1 MYKRQG
7 EYLIILKKA
16 LWCDAIRS
24 HHIRWIA
31 IVLGYIERS
40 YDDLGPYKSRV
51 YNLNSTIMTD
61 PYMVLESERA
71 YELLAGYGY
80 CWVHTVPR
88 CCYPACRSIGTLPA
102 GPSLKVGYILTDPG
116 DHAEGSLLWS
126 PHLTYGF
133 RPTFLRI
140 LLVQNCH

>member
-1 MYKRQG
+1 MHARTSLEG
-7 EYLIILKKA
+7 S
-16 LWCDAIRS
+16 IRS

-102 GPSLKVGYILTDPG
+102 GPSLKVGYILTDLG
-116 DHAEGSLLWS
+116 DHAEGPLLWILIS
-126 PHLTYGF
+126 HTDSGPHFYGSY
-133 RPTFLRI
+133 LCRI
-140 LLVQNCH
+140 ATRT

>member
-1 MYKRQG
+1 ML
-7 EYLIILKKA
+7 LIPAPRLPFVDIIELLA
-16 LWCDAIRS
+16 AETIEFDWLIMLLPPPLAIITVVLESTTRLIRS

-31 IVLGYIERS
+31 IVLGSIERS
-40 YDDLGPYKSRV
+40 YDELGPYKSRV

-61 PYMVLESERA
+61 PYMVLEPERA

-102 GPSLKVGYILTDPG
+102 GPSLK
-116 DHAEGSLLWS
+116 
-126 PHLTYGF
+126 
-133 RPTFLRI
+133 
-140 LLVQNCH
+140 

>member
-1 MYKRQG
+1 MMKIHYHDL
-7 EYLIILKKA
+7 LIVLVPYA
-16 LWCDAIRS
+16 STHVLNTLWVPIVYPLSHTICLGHIHIYVLCPMVVPRSIFIRS

-71 YELLAGYGY
+71 
-80 CWVHTVPR
+80 
-88 CCYPACRSIGTLPA
+88 
-102 GPSLKVGYILTDPG
+102 
-116 DHAEGSLLWS
+116 
-126 PHLTYGF
+126 
-133 RPTFLRI
+133 
-140 LLVQNCH
+140 

>member
-1 MYKRQG
+1 MSEDPESMLSLDLVSDLRADIRFRRYSGRKSIFWG
-7 EYLIILKKA
+7 
-16 LWCDAIRS
+16 IRS

-61 PYMVLESERA
+61 PYMVLEAERA

-102 GPSLKVGYILTDPG
+102 GPSLK
-116 DHAEGSLLWS
+116 
-126 PHLTYGF
+126 
-133 RPTFLRI
+133 
-140 LLVQNCH
+140 

>member
-1 MYKRQG
+1 MLSSLASIMGRGQLPPH
-7 EYLIILKKA
+7 YL
-16 LWCDAIRS
+16 DNIRS

-51 YNLNSTIMTD
+51 YNLNSTIMKD
-61 PYMVLESERA
+61 PYMVLEPERA

-102 GPSLKVGYILTDPG
+102 GPSLK
-116 DHAEGSLLWS
+116 
-126 PHLTYGF
+126 
-133 RPTFLRI
+133 
-140 LLVQNCH
+140 